1 MRKNGVLGL
10 NFGFFDFGKNPDLT
24 SNLTLISNFQILG
37 IDARQNFT
45 GAMMSRTR
53 PTQKKIPQRRLS
65 GRLRCDIEDRPN
77 C

>member
-1 MRKNGVLGL
+1 MRKNGVLAL

-45 GAMMSRTR
+45 LNRT
-53 PTQKKIPQRRLS
+53 TEFINQFY
-65 GRLRCDIEDRPN
+65 
-77 C
+77 